1 VCDGWVSDDF
11 EDLDDELSPAAPGV
25 GVAAFHV
32 SMTFAEALA
41 ADRTSVHNTVP
52 LIPLSSRGSDG
63 DDDYE
68 HATGIDLSVLQEA
81 QSALLRETL
90 TRK

>member
-1 VCDGWVSDDF
+1 
-11 EDLDDELSPAAPGV
+11 
-25 GVAAFHV
+25 
-32 SMTFAEALA
+32 MTFAEALA

-68 HATGIDLSVLQEA
+68 HAAGIDLSVLQEA